1 MKVRGIDIGNY
12 ELDTEYLERILSEH
26 DRIPAAVGRHLILQ
40 KTEAMPP
47 FNTLWERTYGN
58 IVNLRIVQIGYE
70 ADTER
75 ALLVLN
81 S

>member
-1 MKVRGIDIGNY
+1 M
-12 ELDTEYLERILSEH
+12 S
-26 DRIPAAVGRHLILQ
+26 Q
-40 KTEAMPP
+40 KTEARPP

-81 S
+81 SDIRYVLEHADKNIRP